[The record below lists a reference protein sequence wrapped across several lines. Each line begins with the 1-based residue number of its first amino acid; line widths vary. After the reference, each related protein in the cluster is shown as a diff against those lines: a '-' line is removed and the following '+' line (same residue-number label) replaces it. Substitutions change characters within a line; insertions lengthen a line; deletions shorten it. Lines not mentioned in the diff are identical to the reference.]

1 MTGGRAISGSPGDR
15 RASSG
20 DLTIKDIA
28 RMAGVSVSTVSRV
41 INNTGLVTAS
51 KLDRVNE
58 VLARVNYIPNNSARA
73 LVRRRTMSAGLIVPT
88 LSNPLFAPTIA
99 GVERILARS
108 GYGVLL
114 ACSDREADKEFAHAR
129 TMIERGVDG
138 IILTG
143 SYRHPDLLPLMASR
157 GVVAV
162 SQDDPIGAEGV
173 TSIPLPDA
181 DAMGCSIDALV
192 E

>member
-51 KLDRVNE
+51 KLDRVE
-58 VLARVNYIPNNSARA
+58 AVLARVNYIPNNSARA
-73 LVRRRTMSAGLIVPT
+73 LVKRRTMSAGLIVPT
-88 LSNPLFAPTIA
+88 LSNPIFAPTIA
-99 GVERILARS
+99 GVETVLAGA
-108 GYGVLL
+108 GYGLLL
-114 ACSDREADKEFAHAR
+114 ACSDRDPIKEFRHAR

-138 IILTG
+138 LILTG
-143 SYRHPDLLPLMASR
+143 SYRHPHLLELIVSR
-157 GVVAV
+157 G
-162 SQDDPIGAEGV
+162 
-173 TSIPLPDA
+173 
-181 DAMGCSIDALV
+181 
-192 E
+192 